1 MNGNWNIEPA
11 SNSTS
16 RPVISE
22 SSVKAFVSNVFL
34 YMTGALLITAAS
46 AYVFSTMD
54 GFIAS
59 MYNINEVTGA
69 AKLNLFGYL
78 IVFAPLIMVLIMGAG
93 FNRLSAPALFA
104 LFFTYSAVMGMSL
117 SSIFLVYTG
126 ASIFKTFI
134 VTAATFGTMAA
145 VGYTTKTD
153 LTKFGSI
160 LIMALVGIIIASVIN
175 MFWYSSTMDLIIS
188 IVGVLIFTGLTAY
201 DAQKIKQMA
210 YRLESGSIIASKMAV
225 MGALTLYL
233 DFINL
238 FLFLLRFLGDRRN

>member
-1 MNGNWNIEPA
+1 MNNNWNIEQTE
-11 SNSTS
+11 NVS
-16 RPVISE
+16 RVKISE
-22 SSVKAFVSNVFL
+22 SSVKAFVSSVFL
-34 YMTGALLITAAS
+34 YMTGALLITAVS

-54 GFIAS
+54 GFIAM
-59 MYNINEVTGA
+59 MYNFNPATGV
-69 AKLNLFGYL
+69 AKLNLFGYA

-160 LIMALVGIIIASVIN
+160 LIMALVGIIIASIINVI
-175 MFWYSSTMDLIIS
+175 WYSSTMDLIIS
-188 IVGVLIFTGLTAY
+188 IAGVLIFTGLTAY
-201 DAQKIKQMA
+201 DAQKIKQLA
-210 YRLESGSIIASKMAV
+210 YQLDNSTAIASKFAV
-225 MGALTLYL
+225 MGALNLYL